1 MECREYVLG
10 GDADPLGDE
19 PKGAA
24 SPSIGPLV
32 DNGDGSSHMVH
43 GRMLPEVGDDEDNV
57 VGER

>member
-1 MECREYVLG
+1 MLG
-10 GDADPLGDE
+10 GDAEPLGDE

-43 GRMLPEVGDDEDNV
+43 GRMLPEVGDDEENV